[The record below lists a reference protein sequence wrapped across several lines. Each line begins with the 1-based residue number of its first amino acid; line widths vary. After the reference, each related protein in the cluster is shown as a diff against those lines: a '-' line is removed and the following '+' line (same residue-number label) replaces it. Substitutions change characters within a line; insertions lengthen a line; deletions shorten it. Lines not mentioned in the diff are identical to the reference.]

1 MIPNQ
6 PSLGLQFLS
15 VISFVRKENRK
26 HSQERLGGPLA
37 SPSSFTTSRLF
48 CSPADSGAM
57 VSREFCVG
65 RECKGNKLKKPSL
78 NDRTKGWGKEGLG
91 DLGEGFRT
99 PFIIKG
105 RVGGAGRRALGTA
118 ACQDSKAHTALSH
131 SSLVSTRLPEFT

>member
-37 SPSSFTTSRLF
+37 SPSSFTKSCLF
-48 CSPADSGAM
+48 CSPADSADSGAM

-65 RECKGNKLKKPSL
+65 WDRMGNKLQKPSL
-78 NDRTKGWGKEGLG
+78 NDRTKR
-91 DLGEGFRT
+91 GE
-99 PFIIKG
+99 K
-105 RVGGAGRRALGTA
+105 GGAGGLRGRIQNTFHNQRKGGMSRQESLGNNWMPGLK
-118 ACQDSKAHTALSH
+118 C
-131 SSLVSTRLPEFT
+131 